1 MKIEGTD
8 ETDVREET
16 ATPLL
21 SALGYARGFKS
32 ACVAFPSPNAQWS
45 ERETRLH
52 AGFNS
57 LVLLNRAQRFNS
69 CLYLIGSPV
78 GFREVASRLFS
89 LVSPSMPCFRRLLTL
104 TLLTLVPF
112 ATTAGE
118 PAPAAY
124 ALPDTAVHV
133 LRAARLQRD
142 YELYVAL
149 PKSYAKSPSRSYPV
163 VFVTDAPY
171 AFPLTRAIAARVGG
185 HSDDLPEF
193 ILVGLGYAT
202 GDTPEFSRRRDY
214 TPTPNGGADVVSDM
228 PGRAPVFG
236 EAAGFRR
243 FVADEVFAFIAARY
257 RADLSRKVFAGHSYG
272 ALLGADV
279 LTHEPGLFQGY
290 VLGSPSLWF
299 DHRALFA
306 RQKEWALDAKAPL
319 RADVYLGA
327 GEYEGRAPK
336 GARDP
341 GRYAREGDMVADVR
355 AFAAALQARQAR
367 GLRLRAEVI
376 TGEDHLTVAPILI
389 TRGLKWALG
398 PR

>member
-1 MKIEGTD
+1 
-8 ETDVREET
+8 
-16 ATPLL
+16 
-21 SALGYARGFKS
+21 
-32 ACVAFPSPNAQWS
+32 
-45 ERETRLH
+45 
-52 AGFNS
+52 
-57 LVLLNRAQRFNS
+57 
-69 CLYLIGSPV
+69 
-78 GFREVASRLFS
+78 
-89 LVSPSMPCFRRLLTL
+89 MPCFRRLLTL
-104 TLLTLVPF
+104 ALLSLLPF
-112 ATTAGE
+112 ATATAAAE
-118 PAPAAY
+118 TVSTAY

-133 LRAARLQRD
+133 LHAARLQRD

-149 PKSYAKSPSRSYPV
+149 PKSYAKTPGRSYPV

-193 ILVGLGYAT
+193 ILVGLGYAK

-214 TPTPNGGADVVSDM
+214 TPTPNGDADVVSDM
-228 PGRAPVFG
+228 SDRKPVFG

-243 FVADEVFAFIAARY
+243 FIADEVFAFIAAHY

-306 RQKEWALDAKAPL
+306 RQKEWVAGAKASL
-319 RADVYLGA
+319 QADVYLGA

-336 GARDP
+336 GAKDP
-341 GRYAREGDMVADVR
+341 SRYAREGDMVADVR
-355 AFAAALQARQAR
+355 AFASALQTKQVR
-367 GLRLRAEVI
+367 GLRVRAEVI

-389 TRGLKWALG
+389 TRGLKWVLG